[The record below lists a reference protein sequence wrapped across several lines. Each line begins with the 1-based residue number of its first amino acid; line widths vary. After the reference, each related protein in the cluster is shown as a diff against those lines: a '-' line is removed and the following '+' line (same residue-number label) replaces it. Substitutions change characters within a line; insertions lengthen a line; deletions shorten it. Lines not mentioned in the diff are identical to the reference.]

1 MNELLYKLSELFET
15 ELNDLDTKIESLDS
29 WDSLTSLSII
39 ALASEDY
46 DVEISNNDIIEA
58 VTIGGLINLIESK
71 SLDK

>member
-1 MNELLYKLSELFET
+1 MDDLLYKLSELFEA
-15 ELNDLDTKIESLDS
+15 ELEYMEIKIESLDS

-46 DVEISNNDIIEA
+46 NVEISNKDIIEA

-71 SLDK
+71 SLNK